1 MASVNIVSEVTG
13 KVWKIRVSVGDQ
25 VKESDEVLI
34 VESMKM
40 EIPVSSPE
48 NGRILQLLVKEG
60 DSIEDG
66 QVVAV
71 LET

>member
-1 MASVNIVSEVTG
+1 MARVNILSEVTG
-13 KVWKIRVSVGDQ
+13 KVWKIKVSEGDR
-25 VKESDEVLI
+25 VKESDEVMI

-40 EIPVSSPE
+40 EIPVPSSGD
-48 NGRILQLLVKEG
+48 GRIVQILVKEG

-66 QVVAV
+66 QAVAV